1 MAERRAGERRCVVC
15 GSDLGHRRG
24 EPRTCGRAYGASSAA
39 SGRSSR
45 AAATGPIELWGSA
58 AHGPGRAAPLGGA
71 HSPNSGTRFTRRAR
85 RVRRGV
91 AARVAELLADRE
103 AGPQGYLSVDAAAQ
117 FLACPKSGIYALASA
132 GRIPVHRDGSRLLF
146 RASEPRAWVD

>member
-1 MAERRAGERRCVVC
+1 
-15 GSDLGHRRG
+15 
-24 EPRTCGRAYGASSAA
+24 
-39 SGRSSR
+39 
-45 AAATGPIELWGSA
+45 
-58 AHGPGRAAPLGGA
+58 
-71 HSPNSGTRFTRRAR
+71 
-85 RVRRGV
+85 V

-146 RASEPRAWVD
+146 RASEPRVGGLGRGVRPMIEGHVRRSVLALECGNIATRSTWSRP